1 MKSILFLTENYYP
14 RVSGVPVV
22 VQYLAEGLIERGYN
36 VSVCTKWYE
45 GLPNKENI
53 NGVYIY
59 RFRLYKTLTKRYV
72 GEIDAYRKFV
82 LSLDA
87 DVVIFEC
94 SECVTTDVLLRNLT
108 QLRGK
113 KIFHSHGFAG
123 MRLLPFRWNVN
134 FKYTLGNTYNWL
146 RFKIYYTFIFKKYI
160 KEFDETMCLS
170 EMDSSKTWLE
180 KNARR
185 VTILQNS
192 VDEMF
197 CQSSDFIS
205 YDPIVKLSK
214 PYLLCVCTYSKQKNQ
229 IGILREYF
237 KSGVE
242 ESLVFVG
249 PEKTEYYYLLQ
260 KEIDKLKATYGER
273 DILTLVQVPRMYIP
287 EIMAHAVLY
296 LVGSN
301 FEEYSISLIE
311 TMAKGVPF
319 ISTNVGNARIL
330 PGGITVDSISDMH
343 KKIVFLLRDKEE
355 RMRLGELG
363 KQFVQEN
370 CRRYKA
376 ITLLETVINR

>member
-53 NGVYIY
+53 NGVYVY

-134 FKYTLGNTYNWL
+134 FKYITHLYL
-146 RFKIYYTFIFKKYI
+146 RNI
-160 KEFDETMCLS
+160 L
-170 EMDSSKTWLE
+170 
-180 KNARR
+180 KN
-185 VTILQNS
+185 L
-192 VDEMF
+192 M
-197 CQSSDFIS
+197 
-205 YDPIVKLSK
+205 K
-214 PYLLCVCTYSKQKNQ
+214 LCVCQRWIVAKL
-229 IGILREYF
+229 GLRRTRGGLLYC
-237 KSGVE
+237 KIQ
-242 ESLVFVG
+242 LMKCFVNH
-249 PEKTEYYYLLQ
+249 Q
-260 KEIDKLKATYGER
+260 
-273 DILTLVQVPRMYIP
+273 TLFRMI
-287 EIMAHAVLY
+287 
-296 LVGSN
+296 
-301 FEEYSISLIE
+301 
-311 TMAKGVPF
+311 
-319 ISTNVGNARIL
+319 
-330 PGGITVDSISDMH
+330 
-343 KKIVFLLRDKEE
+343 
-355 RMRLGELG
+355 RL
-363 KQFVQEN
+363 
-370 CRRYKA
+370 
-376 ITLLETVINR
+376 